1 MIKTKEDLKGQ
12 YGMTPIRVLQVVPNM
27 HRAGLETL
35 IMNIYRN
42 IDRDVVQFDFL
53 VHYTD
58 RFDYDDEIEAL
69 GGKIYR
75 PSIRND
81 SNLPKYL
88 GDLKRFFK
96 EHPEYTIVHGHMES
110 FGFLY
115 SRAAKKAGVKT
126 IIAHSHNALIEP
138 TLKGRMKNLM
148 NKPWKHYAN
157 VLFACS
163 KKAGDF
169 MFGGA
174 PYTVINNGIRCED
187 FVWNPEEREACRR
200 ELGVENKIVLGHI
213 GRFDPQKNHAFLID
227 LFAVYTAMHPEAVLL
242 LIGEGSLQ
250 QSIRQKVE
258 SLGLTDRVRFLGI
271 RTDTSRLY
279 QAMDIFLLPSLFEG
293 LPVVGVEAQSAGLPM
308 LTADTVTKELCV
320 TEFVEMLPL
329 DAPLEVWADKI
340 DRMIEKKK
348 RRNTLEEMNAA
359 GFNIRKTAD
368 YLQEFYCSHK

>member
-1 MIKTKEDLKGQ
+1 
-12 YGMTPIRVLQVVPNM
+12 MTPIRVLQVVPNM

-42 IDRDVVQFDFL
+42 IDRNVVQFDFL
-53 VHYTD
+53 VHYKE

-69 GGKIYR
+69 GGKIFR
-75 PSIRND
+75 LSIRND
-81 SNLPKYL
+81 SNLIKYL
-88 GDLKRFFK
+88 KDLKNFFK

-138 TLKGRMKNLM
+138 TLKGHIKNLM
-148 NKPWKHYAN
+148 NRPWKHYTN
-157 VLFACS
+157 TLFACS
-163 KKAGDF
+163 EKAGTF
-169 MFGGA
+169 MFRGA
-174 PYTVINNGIRCED
+174 PFIVINNGIRCED
-187 FVWNPEEREACRR
+187 FVWNPKEREACRK

-213 GRFDPQKNHAFLID
+213 GRFDPQKNHTFLIE
-227 LFAVYTAMHPEAVLL
+227 LFAKYVVKHPDAVLL
-242 LIGEGSLQ
+242 LVGEGSLRQ
-250 QSIRQKVE
+250 NIQSKVE
-258 SLGLTDRVRFLGI
+258 QLGLSEYIRFLGV

-279 QAMDIFLLPSLFEG
+279 QAMDLFLLPSLFEG

-320 TEFVEMLPL
+320 TDFVEMLPL
-329 DAPLEVWADKI
+329 TTPLNVWVDKI
-340 DRMIEKKK
+340 DKMIKTKK
-348 RRNTLEEMNAA
+348 RRNTLDEMNKA

-368 YLQEFYCSHK
+368 YLQDFYRNHK